1 MRLEKCART
10 QKNTHTC
17 VTFLYF
23 SNLALPSALSV
34 HPPPHCHQDGQGYLE
49 DLVKDMVS
57 WLSSSSGLKPE
68 RSLQSN
74 GLLTTLSQHYF
85 LFLGTLSAHPQGV
98 KLLEKCGLFQW

>member
-1 MRLEKCART
+1 MHILT
-10 QKNTHTC
+10 QKRTC
-17 VTFLYF
+17 AF
-23 SNLALPSALSV
+23 SPFGHCLNCLSRRSSLPLSSS
-34 HPPPHCHQDGQGYLE
+34 QDGQGYLE

-68 RSLQSN
+68 RCLQSN